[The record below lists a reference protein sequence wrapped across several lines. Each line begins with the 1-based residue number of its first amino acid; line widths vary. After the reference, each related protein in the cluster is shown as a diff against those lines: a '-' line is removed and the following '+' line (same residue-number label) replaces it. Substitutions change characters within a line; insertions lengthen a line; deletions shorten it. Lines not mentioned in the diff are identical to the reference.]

1 MGRIVKITQKGNFD
15 KTNKFLKTDR
25 DKLIR
30 IILEEYAVLG
40 LHELVLATPV
50 DTGKTANSWDYSIS
64 KNNKGW
70 QVTWTNSNIN
80 EGLQVVMLIRFGHGT
95 RSGGYVPPN
104 DFVTPA
110 MRPIFE
116 SLADEAWREVTNAK

>member
-1 MGRIVKITQKGNFD
+1 MGRIIKITQKGSFD
-15 KTNKFLKTDR
+15 NTNKFLKTDR

-95 RSGGYVPPN
+95 SSGGYVPPN

>member
-15 KTNKFLKTDR
+15 NTNKFLKTDR

-50 DTGKTANSWDYSIS
+50 DTGKTANSWDYNIS

>member
-1 MGRIVKITQKGNFD
+1 MGRIVKITQKGSFD
-15 KTNKFLKTDR
+15 NTNKFLKTDR
-25 DKLIR
+25 DKLIH

-50 DTGKTANSWDYSIS
+50 DTGKTANSWDYNIS

>member
-1 MGRIVKITQKGNFD
+1 MGRIIKITQKGSFD
-15 KTNKFLKTDR
+15 NTNKFLKTDR